1 MLASAVGGLLTRT
14 LVSSQVE
21 CVTENAPVYSFH
33 MLMWLL
39 CDFNAAKL
47 FLGVNIFVV
56 SIPALVSQQ
65 WTDSKA
71 PHSFIK
77 DWDCARERDTLSMG
91 YMGGENTLVEYF
103 QCKQVPTFYF
113 KIGSHYLC

>member
-21 CVTENAPVYSFH
+21 CVTENASVYSFH

-47 FLGVNIFVV
+47 FLELTFLLFQYLLLYHSSGLIQRLHALSYRLGTV
-56 SIPALVSQQ
+56 PA
-65 WTDSKA
+65 
-71 PHSFIK
+71 I
-77 DWDCARERDTLSMG
+77 EI
-91 YMGGENTLVEYF
+91 Y
-103 QCKQVPTFYF
+103 
-113 KIGSHYLC
+113 

>member
-21 CVTENAPVYSFH
+21 CVTEKASVYSFY

-47 FLGVNIFVV
+47 FLFAVKIFAV
-56 SIPALVSQQ
+56 SIFALVSQ
-65 WTDSKA
+65 
-71 PHSFIK
+71 
-77 DWDCARERDTLSMG
+77 
-91 YMGGENTLVEYF
+91 
-103 QCKQVPTFYF
+103 
-113 KIGSHYLC
+113 

>member
-14 LVSSQVE
+14 LVSGQVE
-21 CVTENAPVYSFH
+21 CVTENASFYSFH

-56 SIPALVSQQ
+56 AIPALVSQQ
-65 WTDSKA
+65 WADSKA
-71 PHSFIK
+71 QSSFISV
-77 DWDCARERDTLSMG
+77 W
-91 YMGGENTLVEYF
+91 F
-103 QCKQVPTFYF
+103 
-113 KIGSHYLC
+113 

>member
-21 CVTENAPVYSFH
+21 CVTENASVYSFH

-47 FLGVNIFVV
+47 FLGVNIFCCFNTCSCITVV
-56 SIPALVSQQ
+56 RLIQRL
-65 WTDSKA
+65 
-71 PHSFIK
+71 H
-77 DWDCARERDTLSMG
+77 TLLYGLGS
-91 YMGGENTLVEYF
+91 
-103 QCKQVPTFYF
+103 VPGIEIYVLYCT
-113 KIGSHYLC
+113 

>member
-1 MLASAVGGLLTRT
+1 MLASVVGGLLTRM

-47 FLGVNIFVV
+47 FLGVNILLFRF
-56 SIPALVSQQ
+56 LLLY
-65 WTDSKA
+65 
-71 PHSFIK
+71 HSSGLIQRG
-77 DWDCARERDTLSMG
+77 CTL
-91 YMGGENTLVEYF
+91 L
-103 QCKQVPTFYF
+103 
-113 KIGSHYLC
+113 

>member
-21 CVTENAPVYSFH
+21 CVTENASVYSFH

-56 SIPALVSQQ
+56 PVPALVSQ
-65 WTDSKA
+65 WWAASKA
-71 PHSFIK
+71 PRSFIRI
-77 DWDCARERDTLSMG
+77 W
-91 YMGGENTLVEYF
+91 V
-103 QCKQVPTFYF
+103 
-113 KIGSHYLC
+113 

>member
-33 MLMWLL
+33 MLMRLL

-77 DWDCARERDTLSMG
+77 DWDCARESDTLSIAR
-91 YMGGENTLVEYF
+91 GGIHWLNIFNANRYRHFTL
-103 QCKQVPTFYF
+103 K
-113 KIGSHYLC
+113 

>member
-21 CVTENAPVYSFH
+21 CVTEKASVYSFY

-47 FLGVNIFVV
+47 FLLTVNIFVV
-56 SIPALVSQQ
+56 SIPALVSQS
-65 WTDSKA
+65 WADSKA
-71 PHSFIK
+71 QHSFI
-77 DWDCARERDTLSMG
+77 
-91 YMGGENTLVEYF
+91 
-103 QCKQVPTFYF
+103 
-113 KIGSHYLC
+113 